1 MRIRGSGSK
10 DFYAYKL
17 EGEPLDV
24 AGYRGVVDYEPSEL
38 VLTARAGTPLAEIE
52 ATLAKGGQMLAC
64 EPPYFGPNATLGG
77 CVAAASPVRGA
88 LPPASVR
95 DFVLGTR
102 VLNGARRRPALRRS
116 GDEERRRLR
125 RVAPDGRFVRYAWR
139 DPGGIAQGV
148 ADGPRRK

>member
-1 MRIRGSGSK
+1 MDPSFSNLSERIREAAAHKRALRIRGGGSK

-52 ATLAKGGQMLAC
+52 DTLSKGGQMLAC
-64 EPPYFGPNATLGG
+64 EPPYFGPQATLGG
-77 CVAAASPVRGA
+77 CVAAGLSGPRRASAG
-88 LPPASVR
+88 SVR

-102 VLNGARRRPALRRS
+102 VLNGEGADLRF
-116 GDEERRRLR
+116 GGQVMKN
-125 RVAPDGRFVRYAWR
+125 VAGF
-139 DPGGIAQGV
+139 
-148 ADGPRRK
+148 